1 MSDTILEKYLPVE
14 ALEKSTCN
22 ANYLKIE
29 LYYTL
34 GGYSCFTYSVQPRGY
49 YVSIIPMQRD
59 FKNGY
64 GTETYGLFDGGKH
77 LLKECSRKSKK
88 AQAEAEKEFDNCI
101 DELIDFVCKKN
112 NLQLIK
118 D

>member
-1 MSDTILEKYLPVE
+1 
-14 ALEKSTCN
+14 
-22 ANYLKIE
+22 
-29 LYYTL
+29 
-34 GGYSCFTYSVQPRGY
+34 
-49 YVSIIPMQRD
+49 MQID

-64 GTETYGLFDGGKH
+64 RTETFGLFEGGKY

-88 AQAEAEKEFDNCI
+88 AQTEAEKEFDKYI